1 MELPSVLSS
10 QCQKVFLTCPQFKN
24 YDSLYAFCE
33 AQQEFSFLVDELV
46 EEKSRFHLVM
56 NNLPILLKS
65 KHAQYGWIFPRFVQ
79 SLRDNCHQE
88 NARWSE
94 INDLYVKVEQ
104 ISVQDQ
110 ALDTHFFL
118 DKQKLFHSILDI
130 DFDEQEDKVITSLD
144 WQKFPHKTAAF
155 LVHGNHQFGQLPLV
169 TRLLQLQE
177 LKNGERREIVV
188 KLSNQKNIYD
198 VWEEVGRRFVHG
210 NQPTGLS
217 PEQIMDKIFQAL
229 RFQNLIFIFYGIYQS
244 DRLSFLDEL
253 IQDFWQ
259 PIVEQ
264 ANHKE
269 TYLVMFLID
278 NKGGV
283 CTSGVSL
290 AEEVN
295 HPQYPKIPL
304 SLLLDTKFP
313 RTKLASWLRVAV
325 REKVVPESLCVD
337 ILLESSQEVVPEL
350 VYERICQYCNTSWER
365 ELAQKLIQVF

>member
-1 MELPSVLSS
+1 MELPTDLYWQCKKVFQ
-10 QCQKVFLTCPQFKN
+10 QCQPFENDELL
-24 YDSLYAFCE
+24 SAFCE
-33 AQQEFSFLVDELV
+33 QEEFSFLVQDL
-46 EEKSRFHLVM
+46 KKADSLSSRVM
-56 NNLPILLKS
+56 KNLPILLKG
-65 KHAQYGWIFPRFVQ
+65 KHRKYGFIFPSFVKA
-79 SLRDNCHQE
+79 LRDNCHQE

-94 INDLYVKVEQ
+94 INDLYVKIEQ
-104 ISVQDQ
+104 ISVQAQ
-110 ALDTHFFL
+110 ALDKQFFL
-118 DKQKLFHSILDI
+118 DKQTLFNRILDI

-144 WQKFPHKTAAF
+144 WQNFSHKTAAF

-169 TRLLQLQE
+169 TRLLQLRE
-177 LKNGERREIVV
+177 LNNGERMKIVV
-188 KLSNQKNIYD
+188 KLSNHKNIYD
-198 VWEEVGRRFVHG
+198 VWEEVARRFVHG

-229 RFQNLIFIFYGIYQS
+229 RFQNLIFIFYEIYQS

-283 CTSGVSL
+283 CKSGISL
-290 AEEVN
+290 ADEVN

-304 SLLLDTKFP
+304 SLPPGTQFP

-325 REKVVPESLCVD
+325 RDKVVPESLCID
-337 ILLESSQEVVPEL
+337 TLLADSQEGVPEL
-350 VYERICQYCNTSWER
+350 VYKRICEYCNTSWEGD
-365 ELAQKLIQVF
+365 LAQKLIQVF